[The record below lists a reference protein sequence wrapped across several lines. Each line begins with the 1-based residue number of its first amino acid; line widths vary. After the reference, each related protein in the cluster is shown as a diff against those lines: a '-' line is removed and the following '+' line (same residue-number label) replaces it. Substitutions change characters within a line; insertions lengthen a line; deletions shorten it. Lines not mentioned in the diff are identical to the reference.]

1 MTGKRAFPSG
11 ISPGRFEKKV
21 RKISIIYWN
30 RTARVQEESNGRAG
44 PVWTLGPR
52 QNILL
57 WGRGSGGGGDC
68 CAFWVCLFKGSG
80 SPPGRALQPAVSGT
94 RLFLKVHGILLCL
107 PLELALCRKE
117 QQQKKDQT
125 FMDLKAEMWTLDM
138 WGGCGDGGEAGG
150 GGGEI
155 FPQRKPH
162 ICMFGRWH
170 PSPFPSKYWSWIMMG
185 WSEPTSFY
193 LCSYSDTRKQV
204 KIKGKFSVPQ

>member
-11 ISPGRFEKKV
+11 ISPWRFEKKV

-57 WGRGSGGGGDC
+57 WGGGSGGGGDC

-117 QQQKKDQT
+117 QQQQKKPNIYGFKGRNVDT
-125 FMDLKAEMWTLDM
+125 WYVRWVWRR
-138 WGGCGDGGEAGG
+138 WGGRRRWRRNISSKETTHLHVWKVASVSLSKQILKLDNDGVIRAHLLLPL
-150 GGGEI
+150 
-155 FPQRKPH
+155 FLLRH
-162 ICMFGRWH
+162 
-170 PSPFPSKYWSWIMMG
+170 
-185 WSEPTSFY
+185 
-193 LCSYSDTRKQV
+193 
-204 KIKGKFSVPQ
+204 